1 MVLKDRKVILAGIA
15 IFLLITAFLWSARS
29 VLSPILIGV
38 LLIYFLGEVQ
48 EFPLMRRLRTGIAI
62 LLLVWM
68 VVNAQGIIIPFL
80 IAFSL
85 AYLINPLVDLFERI
99 RIPRLLA
106 VSILFAGA
114 AGFIVLAW
122 FTLIP
127 DLIREIQDLIV
138 RMPKIIQDII
148 AFAHQ
153 HLPKLFNVLNIDYLK
168 IEKDFM
174 QNQYPAKVESL
185 MLEAI
190 KALSNMGT
198 LLSQVLNVI
207 LIPVL
212 TFYLLKDYN
221 KIKGGFLS
229 FVPKKRRPLVNFYL
243 WRSNRI
249 FGGYIR
255 GKLIIGVFVGI
266 FTWLGLFLFGIPYSI
281 MIGIVT
287 GILNFV
293 PFVGF
298 YISIA
303 VALFPALFMPNPLHA
318 VLRVLIVFAVV
329 QSIEGYVISPK
340 IVGDRVGLHPVAV
353 IFSVLIFSHFL
364 GFWGLLFAVPV
375 AALLKFLLNEWKRHQ
390 DWKELLAEKI
400 RNVKT

>member
-1 MVLKDRKVILAGIA
+1 MDGLMILKDRKIILAGIA

-29 VLSPILIGV
+29 VLSPILIGI
-38 LLIYFLGEVQ
+38 LLIYFLTEVQ

-85 AYLINPLVDLFERI
+85 AYLINPLVDVFERV

-106 VSILFAGA
+106 VSMLFATA
-114 AGFIVLAW
+114 AGFVVLAW

-127 DLIREIQDLIV
+127 DLVREIQDLIV

-153 HLPKLFNVLNIDYLK
+153 RLPKLFNVLNVDYLK
-168 IEKDFM
+168 IEKDFL

-185 MLEAI
+185 LFEAV

-221 KIKGGFLS
+221 KIKDGFLS

-249 FGGYIR
+249 FGDR
-255 GKLIIGVFVGI
+255 K
-266 FTWLGLFLFGIPYSI
+266 S
-281 MIGIVT
+281 
-287 GILNFV
+287 
-293 PFVGF
+293 
-298 YISIA
+298 
-303 VALFPALFMPNPLHA
+303 
-318 VLRVLIVFAVV
+318 VV
-329 QSIEGYVISPK
+329 
-340 IVGDRVGLHPVAV
+340 
-353 IFSVLIFSHFL
+353 
-364 GFWGLLFAVPV
+364 
-375 AALLKFLLNEWKRHQ
+375 
-390 DWKELLAEKI
+390 
-400 RNVKT
+400 